1 MLLITNKGGW
11 VKMKFGFL
19 VSYKQLIHTFLTRK
33 HAFEQGFLSLSTDIR
48 SGYYYYLYIDKT
60 HSQANPTGKSG
71 LSNFVSI
78 VKDFQLKKLRAT
90 A

>member
-1 MLLITNKGGW
+1 MNLYFFN
-11 VKMKFGFL
+11 
-19 VSYKQLIHTFLTRK
+19 SYKQLIHTFLTRK
-33 HAFEQGFLSLSTDIR
+33 HAFEQDFLYLSTDNR

-60 HSQANPTGKSG
+60 RSQTNSTGKSG

-90 A
+90 T

>member
-1 MLLITNKGGW
+1 MQFLFKGR
-11 VKMKFGFL
+11 
-19 VSYKQLIHTFLTRK
+19 YKQLIHTPLTGK
-33 HAFEQGFLSLSTDIR
+33 HAFEQGVSSLSTVFNP
-48 SGYYYYLYIDKT
+48 SYYYYLYIDKT
-60 HSQANPTGKSG
+60 RSQTNPTGKSG

>member
-1 MLLITNKGGW
+1 
-11 VKMKFGFL
+11 VKLWFAD
-19 VSYKQLIHTFLTRK
+19 SYKQLIHTFLTRK
-33 HAFEQGFLSLSTDIR
+33 HAFEQDFPLFSTDIA

-60 HSQANPTGKSG
+60 RSQTNPTGKSG
-71 LSNFVSI
+71 LSNFVSS

>member
-1 MLLITNKGGW
+1 MNLYFFN
-11 VKMKFGFL
+11 
-19 VSYKQLIHTFLTRK
+19 SYKQLIHTFLTRK
-33 HAFEQGFLSLSTDIR
+33 HAFEQDFLSLSTDNL

-60 HSQANPTGKSG
+60 RSQTNSTGKSG

-90 A
+90 T